1 MRDPKG
7 TSKLL
12 SLVLR
17 HNPGKLGLVLDANG
31 YVPVD
36 ELLEAFARRGLALDR
51 VELDEIV
58 ATNDKQRF
66 AFSEDGAKIRASQGH
81 SLQVDLGYAP
91 AVPPP
96 ILYHGTA
103 QRSLVSIQRDGLLKR
118 TRQHVHLSALREMAL
133 TVGSR
138 HGGKALVLAVDAGQ
152 MHFDEYPFYLSANGV
167 WLVGHVPPE
176 YLRVSP

>member
-7 TSKLL
+7 ASKLL

-17 HNPGKLGLVLDANG
+17 HDPGKLGLVLDVNG
-31 YVPVD
+31 YVAVD
-36 ELLEAFARRGLALDR
+36 ELLEALTQRGVALDR
-51 VELDEIV
+51 AELDDLV

-66 AFSEDGAKIRASQGH
+66 AFSEDGTKIRASQGH

-91 AVPPP
+91 ATPPP

-103 QRSLVSIQRDGLLKR
+103 QRSLVSIQRDGLMKR
-118 TRQHVHLSALREMAL
+118 TRQHVHLSELRETAQ
-133 TVGSR
+133 TVGAR
-138 HGGKALVLAVDAGQ
+138 HGRAVVLGVDAGR

-167 WLVGHVPPE
+167 WLVGHVPPI
-176 YLRVSP
+176 YLRVSE